1 MEGQVITPNRPETVA
16 EARHP
21 VPLTQLIHLMAE
33 YQQLGA
39 HRDTFLATPA
49 DDTFVRG
56 CGIVAGCIAFIGV
69 ICLIVGAWPGAV
81 ALLMIAAVPVMLA
94 FRRGIINRQNR
105 AARID
110 LFEYGVT
117 VYHSGQRVAGFR
129 WDTTEVRQE
138 EIPFH
143 DTVPVVYR
151 LELTGPA
158 GRAEIDEEG
167 FARAREWARA
177 IQSAVTATQLPLAV
191 AAIDNGGTVNFGDLG
206 LSLDALTYKGEPF
219 PWTNIQL
226 IDARSGHIRL
236 KVAGMWM
243 SLAPVNTIPNFY
255 IFNELAER
263 LRLTPVG

>member
-1 MEGQVITPNRPETVA
+1 MITPHRPEDVA
-16 EARHP
+16 DARHT

-56 CGIVAGCIAFIGV
+56 CGIIAGTTATIGV
-69 ICLIVGAWPGAV
+69 ITAAVGSWQGGV
-81 ALLMIAAVPVMLA
+81 ALLVIAAVPVLLA
-94 FRRGIINRQNR
+94 LRRGILNRQNR

-110 LFEYGVT
+110 LFDNGVT
-117 VYHSGQRVAGFR
+117 VYRSGQRVAGFR
-129 WDTTEVRQE
+129 WDSTEVRQQM
-138 EIPFH
+138 IPFH
-143 DTVPVVYR
+143 DTAAVSYV
-151 LELTGPA
+151 LELSGP
-158 GRAEIDEEG
+158 GTAETTIDEEG

-191 AAIDNGGTVNFGDLG
+191 AAIDNGETVAFGDLG
-206 LSLDALTYKGEPF
+206 LSLDALTWRGESF
-219 PWTNIQL
+219 PWENIQL
-226 IDARSGHIRL
+226 IDARSGHIRV
-236 KVAGMWM
+236 KHAGTWL
-243 SLAPVNTIPNFY
+243 SLTPVSTIPNFY

>member
-1 MEGQVITPNRPETVA
+1 MITPNRAEDVA
-16 EARHP
+16 EARHR

-56 CGIVAGCIAFIGV
+56 CGIVAGSIATIGV
-69 ICLIVGAWPGAV
+69 ICAAVGAWPGAI
-81 ALLMIAAVPVMLA
+81 ALLAIAAIPVLLA
-94 FRRGIINRQNR
+94 FRRGLINRRNR

-110 LFEYGVT
+110 LFAHGVT
-117 VYHSGQRVAGFR
+117 VYRSGQRVAGFR
-129 WDTTEVRQE
+129 WDRTEVRQQT
-138 EIPFH
+138 IPFH
-143 DTVPVVYR
+143 DTVPVTYL
-151 LELTGPA
+151 LELSTPG
-158 GRAEIDEEG
+158 GTEVVIDEEG

-177 IQSAVTATQLPLAV
+177 IQSAITTTQLPAAV
-191 AAIDNGGTVNFGDLG
+191 AAIDNGETLEFGDLA
-206 LSLDALTYKGEPF
+206 LSLDALIFRGNAFAWED
-219 PWTNIQL
+219 IQL

-236 KVAGMWM
+236 KVAGVWM
-243 SLAPVNTIPNFY
+243 SLAPVSTIPNFY